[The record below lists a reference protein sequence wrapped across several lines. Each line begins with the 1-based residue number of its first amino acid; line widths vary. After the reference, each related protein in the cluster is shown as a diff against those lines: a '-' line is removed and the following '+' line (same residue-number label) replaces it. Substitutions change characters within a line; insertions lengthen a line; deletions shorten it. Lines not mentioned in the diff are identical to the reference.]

1 MSVNYRICGN
11 LAFFKLIGVVL
22 LNIYGIFLY
31 ISQSIILRPKI
42 GDYMALNYVL
52 VTTVGRLGDTVTDQM
67 EPVE

>member
-11 LAFFKLIGVVL
+11 LAFLKLIGVVL

-31 ISQSIILRPKI
+31 VSQGIILRLKI
-42 GDYMALNYVL
+42 GDYMSLNYVL

>member
-22 LNIYGIFLY
+22 LNKYGIFLY
-31 ISQSIILRPKI
+31 ISQGIILRLKI

>member
-11 LAFFKLIGVVL
+11 LTFFKLIGVVL

-31 ISQSIILRPKI
+31 VSQGIILRLKI
-42 GDYMALNYVL
+42 GDYMPLNYVL

>member
-31 ISQSIILRPKI
+31 ISQGIILRLKI
-42 GDYMALNYVL
+42 GDYMPLNYVL
-52 VTTVGRLGDTVTDQM
+52 ITTVGRLGDTVTD
-67 EPVE
+67 

>member
-1 MSVNYRICGN
+1 MSVNYCICGN

-31 ISQSIILRPKI
+31 VSQGIILRLKI
-42 GDYMALNYVL
+42 GDYMPLNYVL